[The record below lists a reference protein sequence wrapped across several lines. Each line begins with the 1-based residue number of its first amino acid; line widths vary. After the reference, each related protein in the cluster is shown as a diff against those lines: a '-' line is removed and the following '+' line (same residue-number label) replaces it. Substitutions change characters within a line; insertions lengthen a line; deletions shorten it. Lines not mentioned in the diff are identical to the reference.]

1 MKKTTIII
9 ALCILAVSL
18 NSCGIN
24 MALFTNKNSNVTHV
38 ELSKKNF
45 KVLERVTG
53 TASATYYFNVG
64 GMKNKDL
71 INMATADMEAKAN
84 LTGTSKALINTTIDV
99 HKGGICMLYNKIT
112 VTVSAQVIEFTE

>member
-1 MKKTTIII
+1 MRNLKI
-9 ALCILAVSL
+9 ILALSILAFSL

-53 TASATYYFNVG
+53 TSSATYYFNVG

-71 INMATADMEAKAN
+71 INMATADMVAKAN
-84 LTGTSKALINTTIDV
+84 LTGTSKALINTTIDI

-112 VTVSAQVIEFTE
+112 VTVSAQVIE

>member
-1 MKKTTIII
+1 MKNLKIIFS
-9 ALCILAVSL
+9 LCILVVSL
-18 NSCGIN
+18 TSCGIN

-38 ELSKKNF
+38 DLTKKNF

-71 INMATADMEAKAN
+71 INMATADMVTKAN
-84 LTGTSKALINTTIDV
+84 MTGTSKALINTTTDV
-99 HKGGICMLYNKIT
+99 HKGGVCFLYNKIT

>member
-1 MKKTTIII
+1 MKNLKIIFG
-9 ALCILAVSL
+9 LLILAISL

-24 MALFTNKNSNVTHV
+24 MALFTNKNSTITYV

-45 KVLERVTG
+45 KVLGRVTG
-53 TASATYYFNVG
+53 TATATYYLGFG

-71 INMATADMEAKAN
+71 INMATADMVAKAN
-84 LTGTSKALINTTIDV
+84 LTGTSKALINTTTDI
-99 HKGGICMLYNKIT
+99 HKGGLPFLYHQIT

>member
-1 MKKTTIII
+1 MKNLKII
-9 ALCILAVSL
+9 LFLSILAISL
-18 NSCGIN
+18 TSCGIN
-24 MALFTNKNSNVTHV
+24 MALFTDKNSNVTHV

-53 TASATYYFNVG
+53 KSSATYYLSVG

-71 INMATADMEAKAN
+71 INMATADMVAKAN
-84 LTGTSKALINTTIDV
+84 LTGTSKALINTTTDV
-99 HKGGICMLYNKIT
+99 HKGGVCFLYSKIT